1 MTWLME
7 VLKICVEEQVQIKY
21 SVNKHLILLK
31 ILKYDGC
38 KSGIASVVCT
48 FLDKTS
54 STTHKGTVID
64 SDVVSNNQ
72 RPLEVATQKL
82 PEELHK
88 RIIRKF

>member
-82 PEELHK
+82 SEELHK
-88 RIIRKF
+88 PIIRKF

>member
-1 MTWLME
+1 M
-7 VLKICVEEQVQIKY
+7 VF
-21 SVNKHLILLK
+21 
-31 ILKYDGC
+31 
-38 KSGIASVVCT
+38 T
-48 FLDKTS
+48 FLDKKS

-88 RIIRKF
+88 PIIRKF